1 MGPIFRVM
9 REPHGVPSPT
19 NTQEPLQTSGA
30 GGRGAPEQLQSL
42 APRGHGGGHAVGN
55 RSQLNQLEN
64 RSSGLLVAIM
74 SPGRQGLPR
83 HGQAAS
89 VCVSQGDSI
98 AKQLLWNPQFG
109 KAAGVAAVPGG
120 PALGPGRMSSGSQGF
135 TANATPGTGVLGPTS
150 CAAHCPC
157 RDLVLQALFR
167 VTDQAGGV

>member
-9 REPHGVPSPT
+9 REPHSVPSPT
-19 NTQEPLQTSGA
+19 NTQEPLQTGGAGA

-55 RSQLNQLEN
+55 RSQLNQVEN

-83 HGQAAS
+83 HCQAAS

-98 AKQLLWNPQFG
+98 AKQLLWNPQLG
-109 KAAGVAAVPGG
+109 KAAGVTAVPGG
-120 PALGPGRMSSGSQGF
+120 PALHPGAHELRQSGLHSQCH
-135 TANATPGTGVLGPTS
+135 PGD
-150 CAAHCPC
+150 
-157 RDLVLQALFR
+157 RR
-167 VTDQAGGV
+167 AGSHFLCCSLPMP